1 MKIKYFWAAVFAVA
15 IASISFAGDEV
26 AFSAF
31 CGNLD
36 LSANGYRVFGD
47 IGKGRFS
54 FRPERNGSVQW
65 FELAVSAAIDG
76 TEALPFALAD
86 GGETRSGS
94 AKEYVLVYTNANA
107 SAELVFRPDTAVLS
121 FVFSPPFVL
130 PVRSVIL
137 AAGSRTDSDY
147 VFDPSVGRLPG
158 HEFPIENP
166 RRIYPGLASPPPWIF
181 SYRKEGR
188 DACWSVAF
196 EPQPNKIE
204 FNGVRHVPCDGGRG
218 IAWAVNYPE
227 CKAIER
233 QFSVPPLVFRFGDD
247 DFFAALERHVADLQ
261 TEGKMRVP
269 ERRLPSWHSRT
280 IACTWRYQRRPQP
293 QQKADE
299 ANTEAYVKMLEDN
312 GIDFGT
318 LIIDDFWGKEHG
330 IWEADS
336 AKWRDLRGF
345 IDRQHAK
352 GRRILLWVC
361 TDASGLP
368 EEERLGLNWKL
379 ESPAF
384 KARLKR
390 AAHRMLSNDEGC
402 YNADGVKFDFT
413 STSPADYGD
422 ATDVG
427 CGYIRK
433 RFEMLTEAL
442 LSVKPSAIL
451 DYQCYNPYFTH
462 TLTMLRLNDYFGVP
476 KHGFEEMS
484 IRARIAKICAP
495 GALID
500 TDHVSFAEYSYRGG
514 EEFFRRAHE
523 LGVPSLYLNE
533 NDLKDTQ
540 LLELIKS
547 GNQNEK

>member
-1 MKIKYFWAAVFAVA
+1 MKIKYFWAAVFAVT

-65 FELAVSAAIDG
+65 FELLVSAAIDG

-107 SAELVFRPDTAVLS
+107 SAELVFRPDKAVLS

-261 TEGKMRVP
+261 VEGKMRVP

-299 ANTEAYVKMLEDN
+299 ANAEAYVKMLEDN

-330 IWEADS
+330 IWEADP
-336 AKWRDLRGF
+336 AKWHDLRGF

-352 GRRILLWVC
+352 GRRVLLWVC
-361 TDASGLP
+361 ADASGLP

-384 KARLKR
+384 RARLKR
-390 AAHRMLSNDEGC
+390 AAHRMLSGDEGC

-442 LSVKPSAIL
+442 LGVKPSAIL

-533 NDLKDTQ
+533 DDLKDTQ